1 LYHAL
6 CWAIFEVND
15 GIAAVVSVNDIS
27 VSDLAARL
35 VEVKAAKGACWD
47 DSQIVYVCFYI
58 LLQVINWNV
67 DIEIALS
74 TMPEGSFKYR
84 DTDTVMGVD
93 TSNHSYNIYSKS
105 LILAHNVYN
114 LIGAM
119 DVPLDS
125 FMVELNSLFSLRS
138 SPANTFDI

>member
-1 LYHAL
+1 MA
-6 CWAIFEVND
+6 AI
-15 GIAAVVSVNDIS
+15 VSVNDIS

-35 VEVKAAKGACWD
+35 VEVKAACWD
-47 DSQIVYVCFYI
+47 DSQIVCVCFYV

-67 DIEIALS
+67 DFESAFS
-74 TMPEGSFKYR
+74 TMPRWSFKYR

-93 TSNHSYNIYSKS
+93 TSNHGCNIYSKS
-105 LILAHNVYN
+105 LTLAYNMYN

-125 FMVELNSLFSLRS
+125 FMVGLNSLFSLRS
-138 SPANTFDI
+138 SPASTFNI